1 MREEA
6 GTRTGTARSSKHPP
20 LNSPHQSPNERG
32 PTKGKNTVDKHPRAG
47 EKTRHQEGEDKIPQ
61 PPPTNTESAATN
73 GSSEETSPPSSREI
87 NILETKAQ
95 KTEGEPHEAAPKRHQ
110 KKW

>member
-1 MREEA
+1 MR
-6 GTRTGTARSSKHPP
+6 GDQQK
-20 LNSPHQSPNERG
+20 
-32 PTKGKNTVDKHPRAG
+32 
-47 EKTRHQEGEDKIPQ
+47 EKTPWTNTHGQVKNKAPGGGDKIPQ